1 MSIAEYHHC
10 KSMDIY
16 DISVEIQDIS
26 DTTMC
31 WPGVAVATTET
42 LLATPTGSLIY
53 NHKLNA

>member
-1 MSIAEYHHC
+1 
-10 KSMDIY
+10 MDIY